1 MTQNMDGFDRDLID
15 IKKAQDGDLAAE
27 NAVLTAYAPLVK
39 AIARSYFVIGID
51 GDDLVQTGM
60 IGLMRAV
67 RTFREDE
74 AAGFKTYAG
83 RCIRNAILDAI
94 RKQKSAP
101 VSDVDLEDVFLPSE
115 EQEPSRLYIEDE
127 TARILSETIASVLSE
142 READVLK
149 LYLNAMSY
157 REISERLGM
166 EQKQVDNTIYSFKK
180 KIKKI
185 LQANKNRD

>member
-1 MTQNMDGFDRDLID
+1 MQAMKDFDKDLND
-15 IKKAQDGDLAAE
+15 IKKAQNGDLSAE
-27 NAVLTAYAPLVK
+27 NNVLAAYAPLVK
-39 AIARSYFVIGID
+39 AIARSYSVIGID
-51 GDDLVQTGM
+51 GDDLVQSGM

-74 AAGFKTYAG
+74 SATFKTYAG
-83 RCIRNAILDAI
+83 HCIRNAILDAI

-127 TARILSETIASVLSE
+127 TARLLGETISSVLNE
-142 READVLK
+142 RETNVLK
-149 LYLNAMSY
+149 LYLSAMSY
-157 REISERLGM
+157 QEISERLGM
-166 EQKQVDNTIYSFKK
+166 EKKQVDNTIYSFKK

-185 LQANKNRD
+185 LETKQNRD